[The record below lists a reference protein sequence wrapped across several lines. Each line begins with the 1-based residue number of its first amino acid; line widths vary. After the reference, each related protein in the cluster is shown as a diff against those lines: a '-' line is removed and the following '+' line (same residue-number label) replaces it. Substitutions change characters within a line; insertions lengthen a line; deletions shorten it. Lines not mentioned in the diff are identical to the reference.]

1 MEIQLDKIQ
10 LIANQIVEL
19 YRKQLESKGIPASG
33 TLGDTASVEVEMN
46 GTKLVV
52 SLNLEHYWRYVE
64 YGRRPGKMPPIDNIE
79 EWIRV
84 KPVVPNAMNGKV
96 PSSRSLAY
104 LIARKIG
111 REGIQGR
118 RPLEA
123 TVYSDGF
130 ESVMDAIKAE
140 ITKQLKQTL
149 LEDLN

>member
-1 MEIQLDKIQ
+1 MIELDKIQ
-10 LIANQIVEL
+10 LITNQIVGL
-19 YRKQLESKGIPASG
+19 YRKELESKGVPASG
-33 TLGDTASVEVEMN
+33 ALGDTASVEVEMN

-96 PSSRSLAY
+96 PTSRQLAY

-111 REGIQGR
+111 REGIEGR

-140 ITKQLKQTL
+140 ITKQLSQTL
-149 LEDLN
+149 LDT

>member
-1 MEIQLDKIQ
+1 MDLDVIKTT
-10 LIANQIVEL
+10 AEQIVTL
-19 YRKQLESKGIPASG
+19 YREQLESKGIPASG

-46 GTKLVV
+46 GTKLIV

-84 KPVVPNAMNGKV
+84 KPVVPDAMNGKI
-96 PSSRSLAY
+96 PTSRQLAFM
-104 LIARKIG
+104 IARKIG
-111 REGIQGR
+111 REGIPAR

-140 ITKQLKQTL
+140 ITKQLSQTL
-149 LEDLN
+149 LDA

>member
-1 MEIQLDKIQ
+1 MLEIDKIQ
-10 LIANQIVEL
+10 LIADQIVEL
-19 YRKQLESKGIPASG
+19 YKQQLESKGIPASG
-33 TLGDTASVEVEMN
+33 SLGDTASVEVELS
-46 GTKLVV
+46 GSKLIV

-64 YGRRPGKMPPIDNIE
+64 YGRRPGKMPPIDNIA

-84 KPVVPNAMNGKV
+84 KPVVPKPIDGKV
-96 PSSRSLAY
+96 PSNKSLAY

-130 ESVMDAIKAE
+130 ESVMNEIKAE
-140 ITKQLKQTL
+140 ITKQLKQTML
-149 LEDLN
+149 I

>member
-1 MEIQLDKIQ
+1 MDLEPIKKI
-10 LIANQIVEL
+10 ADQIVDI

-33 TLGDTASVEVEMN
+33 TLGDTASVEVEMH

-96 PSSRSLAY
+96 PTSKQLAFM
-104 LIARKIG
+104 IARKIG
-111 REGIQGR
+111 REGIKAR

-140 ITKQLKQTL
+140 ITKQLRQTL
-149 LEDLN
+149 LDT

>member
-1 MEIQLDKIQ
+1 MDLEPIKKI
-10 LIANQIVEL
+10 ADQIVDI

-46 GTKLVV
+46 GTKMVV

-84 KPVVPNAMNGKV
+84 KPVVPNALNGKV
-96 PSSRSLAY
+96 PTSRQLAFM
-104 LIARKIG
+104 IARKIG
-111 REGIQGR
+111 REGTKAR

-140 ITKQLKQTL
+140 ITKQLRQSL
-149 LEDLN
+149 LDA

>member
-1 MEIQLDKIQ
+1 MDLEPIKKI
-10 LIANQIVEL
+10 ADQIVDI

-84 KPVVPNAMNGKV
+84 KPVVPNALNGKV
-96 PSSRSLAY
+96 PTSRQLAFM
-104 LIARKIG
+104 IARKIG
-111 REGIQGR
+111 REGTKAR

-140 ITKQLKQTL
+140 ITKQLRQTL
-149 LEDLN
+149 LDA

>member
-1 MEIQLDKIQ
+1 MLEIDKIQ
-10 LIANQIVEL
+10 LIADQIVEL
-19 YRKQLESKGIPASG
+19 YKQQLESKGIPASG
-33 TLGDTASVEVEMN
+33 SLGDTASVEVELS
-46 GTKLVV
+46 GSKLIV

-79 EWIRV
+79 DWIRV
-84 KPVVPNAMNGKV
+84 KPVIPKPIDGKV
-96 PSSRSLAY
+96 PSSKSLAY

-130 ESVMDAIKAE
+130 ESVMNDIKAE
-140 ITKQLKQTL
+140 ITKQLKQTML
-149 LEDLN
+149 I

>member
-1 MEIQLDKIQ
+1 MEIQLDKIK

-33 TLGDTASVEVEMN
+33 ALGDTASVEVEMN

-84 KPVVPNAMNGKV
+84 KPVVPNALNGKV
-96 PSSRSLAY
+96 PTSRQLAFM
-104 LIARKIG
+104 IARKIG
-111 REGIQGR
+111 REGTKAR

>member
-1 MEIQLDKIQ
+1 MDLEPIKKI
-10 LIANQIVEL
+10 ADQIVDI

-96 PSSRSLAY
+96 PTSRQLAFM
-104 LIARKIG
+104 IARKIG
-111 REGIQGR
+111 REGTKAR

-140 ITKQLKQTL
+140 ITKQLRQTL
-149 LEDLN
+149 LDA

>member
-1 MEIQLDKIQ
+1 MDLEPIKKI
-10 LIANQIVEL
+10 ADQIVDI

-33 TLGDTASVEVEMN
+33 TLGDTASVEVEMH

-96 PSSRSLAY
+96 PTSKQLAFM
-104 LIARKIG
+104 IARKIG
-111 REGIQGR
+111 REGTKAR

-140 ITKQLKQTL
+140 ITKQLRQTL
-149 LEDLN
+149 LDT

>member
-1 MEIQLDKIQ
+1 MIELDKIQ
-10 LIANQIVEL
+10 LITNQIVEL
-19 YRKQLESKGIPASG
+19 YKEQLDSKGIPASG

-64 YGRRPGKMPPIDNIE
+64 YGRKPGKMPPIDNIE
-79 EWIRV
+79 DWIRV

-96 PSSRSLAY
+96 PTSRQLAFM
-104 LIARKIG
+104 IARKIG
-111 REGIQGR
+111 REGIPAR

-130 ESVMDAIKAE
+130 ESVIDAIKAE
-140 ITKQLKQTL
+140 ITKQLSQTL
-149 LEDLN
+149 LDA

>member
-1 MEIQLDKIQ
+1 MLEIDKIQ
-10 LIANQIVEL
+10 LIADQIVEL
-19 YRKQLESKGIPASG
+19 YKQQLESKGIPASG
-33 TLGDTASVEVEMN
+33 SLGDTASVEVELS
-46 GTKLVV
+46 GSKLIV

-79 EWIRV
+79 EWIRI
-84 KPVVPNAMNGKV
+84 KPVVPKPIDGKV
-96 PSSRSLAY
+96 PSNKSLAY

-130 ESVMDAIKAE
+130 ESVMNEIKAE
-140 ITKQLKQTL
+140 ITKQLKQTML
-149 LEDLN
+149 I

>member
-1 MEIQLDKIQ
+1 MDLEPIKKI
-10 LIANQIVEL
+10 ADQIVDI

-84 KPVVPNAMNGKV
+84 KPVVPNTMNGKV
-96 PSSRSLAY
+96 PTSRQLAFM
-104 LIARKIG
+104 IARKIG
-111 REGIQGR
+111 REGTKAR

-130 ESVMDAIKAE
+130 ESVMDAIKEE
-140 ITKQLKQTL
+140 ITRQLAQTL
-149 LEDLN
+149 LDS

>member
-1 MEIQLDKIQ
+1 MDLEPIKKI
-10 LIANQIVEL
+10 AEQIVDI
-19 YRKQLESKGIPASG
+19 YRKELESKGIPASG

-84 KPVVPNAMNGKV
+84 KPIVPNAMNGKV
-96 PSSRSLAY
+96 PTSRQLAFM
-104 LIARKIG
+104 IARKIG
-111 REGIQGR
+111 REGTKAR

-130 ESVMDAIKAE
+130 ESVMDAIKDE
-140 ITKQLKQTL
+140 IIKQLRQTL
-149 LEDLN
+149 LDT

>member
-1 MEIQLDKIQ
+1 MIELDKIQ

-33 TLGDTASVEVEMN
+33 VLGNTASVEVEMN

-64 YGRRPGKMPPIDNIE
+64 YGRRSGKMPPIDNIE

-84 KPVVPNAMNGKV
+84 KPVVPDARNGKV

-140 ITKQLKQTL
+140 IAKQLKQTL